1 MHMRFITLCL
11 TAAVALVAA
20 LPAARAEDY
29 PSKPIRFI
37 VPFSAGGQLD
47 YVARLVAQPMSENLK
62 QNVIVENVSG
72 GGGNI
77 GGMKAAN
84 AAPDGYTVL
93 EYGGNFP
100 IAKHLAPDLAYD
112 PIGGFELISGI
123 SISPHVVLVADKLP
137 IHDLRELAAYGKAH
151 PGVLNYGSPGIGS
164 SMNLTFEVIKQ
175 HFGIDAI
182 HVPYRGGSNVL
193 NDLAG
198 GQISVGVVAVAP
210 AMAMIKAGKIR
221 AIAVT
226 SIERVAAL
234 PDVATV
240 AESGF
245 PGYSSGSWAGLAV
258 PKGTPKAVVDRLNQA
273 VRAAVAQDRVRQD
286 LLTQSFT
293 PIAGTPEELA
303 ARVRAESDSYGPLI
317 KQLGLHAE

>member
-1 MHMRFITLCL
+1 MHTRIFRICL
-11 TAAVALVAA
+11 ALA
-20 LPAARAEDY
+20 LAMGAIPAASMADTY

-47 YVARLVAQPMSENLK
+47 YVARLIAEPLSRELG
-62 QNVIVENVSG
+62 QNVIVENISG
-72 GGGNI
+72 GGGNV

-84 AAPDGYTVL
+84 AAPDGYTLL

-100 IAKHLAPDLAYD
+100 IAKHLAPDLAFD
-112 PIGGFELISGI
+112 PIGSFELVSGI
-123 SISPHVVLVADKLP
+123 SIAPHVVLVADKLP
-137 IHDLRELAAYGKAH
+137 VRNLKELAAYGKAH
-151 PGVLNYGSPGIGS
+151 PGLLSYGSPGIGS

-175 HFGIDAI
+175 HFGIDAV

-198 GQISVGVVAVAP
+198 GQIGVGVVAVAP
-210 AMAMIKAGKIR
+210 AMPMIKSGKIR

-226 SIERVAAL
+226 SEARVAEL

-245 PGYSSGSWAGLAV
+245 PGYSSGSWAGVAV
-258 PKGTPKAVVDRLNQA
+258 PKGTPQAVVQRLNKAVV
-273 VRAAVAQDRVRQD
+273 AAVADPKVKAA
-286 LLTQSFT
+286 LLSQSFT
-293 PIAGTPEELA
+293 PMAGTPEQLA
-303 ARVRAESDSYGPLI
+303 QRVRQESEGYAPLI
-317 KQLGLHAE
+317 KKLGLRAE

>member
-1 MHMRFITLCL
+1 MPTRLSHLCL
-11 TAAVALVAA
+11 AAAVLLGVAQ
-20 LPAARAEDY
+20 PAAHADDY

-47 YVARLVAQPMSENLK
+47 YVARLVAQPMGENLK

-93 EYGGNFP
+93 EYGGNYP
-100 IAKHLAPDLAYD
+100 IAKHLSPDLAYD
-112 PIGGFELISGI
+112 PIGGFELVSGI
-123 SISPHVVLVADKLP
+123 SIAPHVVLVADKLP
-137 IHDLRELAAYGKAH
+137 VHNLGELAAYAKAH

-175 HFGIDAI
+175 HFGIDAV

-210 AMAMIKAGKIR
+210 AMPMIKAGKIR

-226 SIERVAAL
+226 SSERVAAL
-234 PDVATV
+234 PGVATV

-258 PKGTPKAVVDRLNQA
+258 PKGTPKAVVERLNQA
-273 VRAAVAQDRVRQD
+273 VRAAVADARVRED

-303 ARVRAESDSYGPLI
+303 ARVRQESDSYGPLI
-317 KQLGLHAE
+317 KRLGLRAE

>member
-1 MHMRFITLCL
+1 VHMRFITLCL

>member
-1 MHMRFITLCL
+1 MRFITLCL
-11 TAAVALVAA
+11 AAAVSLGAA
-20 LPAARAEDY
+20 PTAARADSY
-29 PSKPIRFI
+29 PAKPIRFI

-112 PIGGFELISGI
+112 PIGGFELVSGI

-226 SIERVAAL
+226 SSERVAAL

-293 PIAGTPEELA
+293 PIAGTPDELA
-303 ARVRAESDSYGPLI
+303 TRVRAESDSYGPLI